1 LKHSE
6 LLLAASVPLLWGI
19 GFTFAKAGLN
29 EFPPLFLMGLRFSLA
44 SLALVWFVPIP
55 RGQLKQIFWISFVGS
70 TLQYGMTFTG
80 LSMLDASLAIIIIH
94 LEVPFS
100 VLLAAIVL
108 KDKPGSQRIL
118 GMLISFAGI
127 VLIAGQPSLSG
138 QLRAILLTAGGAMM
152 WAVGQV
158 MVKRLENPPSGFA
171 LTAWIGVFSGPQMIL
186 GSFIFEDSQLESLS
200 NASWIGWGVILYL
213 ALIMTVLGYGIW
225 YRVLSRN
232 PVSKVMP
239 VMLLLPVFTI
249 ASSMLF
255 LGEQPT
261 LIICIGG
268 AVVIGGVSM
277 IVFVKDPELA
287 SWK

>member
-1 LKHSE
+1 
-6 LLLAASVPLLWGI
+6 
-19 GFTFAKAGLN
+19 
-29 EFPPLFLMGLRFSLA
+29 
-44 SLALVWFVPIP
+44 
-55 RGQLKQIFWISFVGS
+55 
-70 TLQYGMTFTG
+70 MTFTG
-80 LSMLDASLAIIIIH
+80 LSMIDASLAIIIIH

-108 KDKPGSQRIL
+108 KDNPGIQRIL

-138 QLRAILLTAGGAMM
+138 QLYAILLTAAGAMM

-158 MVKRLENPPSGFA
+158 MVKRLENPPSGFV

-186 GSFIFEDSQLESLS
+186 GSFIFEDSQFESLA

-225 YRVLSRN
+225 YHVLARN

-255 LGEQPT
+255 LGEQPSFM
-261 LIICIGG
+261 IFMGA

-277 IVFVKDPELA
+277 IVITKDSKLT
-287 SWK
+287 S

>member
-1 LKHSE
+1 VLKHSE

-29 EFPPLFLMGLRFSLA
+29 EFPPLFLMGFRFSLA

-100 VLLAAIVL
+100 VMLAAIVL
-108 KDKPGSQRIL
+108 KDKPGSQHIL
-118 GMLISFAGI
+118 GMLISFSGI
-127 VLIAGQPSLSG
+127 VLIAGQPSLRG
-138 QLRAILLTAGGAMM
+138 QLPAIFLTASGAMM

-186 GSFIFEDSQLESLS
+186 GSFIFEESQLESLA

-255 LGEQPT
+255 LGEQPS
-261 LIICIGG
+261 LMIFVGA
-268 AVVIGGVSM
+268 AVVMGGVSM
-277 IVFVKDPELA
+277 IMITKDSKLA
-287 SWK
+287 S

>member
-1 LKHSE
+1 MLKHSE

-29 EFPPLFLMGLRFSLA
+29 EFPPLFLMGLRFTLA
-44 SLALVWFVPIP
+44 ALTLVWFVPIP

-138 QLRAILLTAGGAMM
+138 QLRAILLTAAGAMM

-171 LTAWIGVFSGPQMIL
+171 LIAWIGVFSGPQMIL
-186 GSFIFEDSQLESLS
+186 GSFFFEESQLESLA

-255 LGEQPT
+255 LGEQPS
-261 LIICIGG
+261 LMIFIGA

-277 IVFVKDPELA
+277 IVITKDSKLA
-287 SWK
+287 

>member
-1 LKHSE
+1 MLKNSE

-29 EFPPLFLMGLRFSLA
+29 EFPPLFLMGLRFTLA
-44 SLALVWFVPIP
+44 ALTLVWFVPIT

-100 VLLAAIVL
+100 VLLASIVL

-127 VLIAGQPSLSG
+127 VLIAGQPSLSE
-138 QLRAILLTAGGAMM
+138 QLPAILLTAAGAMT
-152 WAVGQV
+152 WAVGQI

-186 GSFIFEDSQLESLS
+186 GSFIFEDSQLESLA

-239 VMLLLPVFTI
+239 VLLLLPFFTI
-249 ASSMLF
+249 ASSMFF
-255 LGEQPT
+255 LREQPSPM
-261 LIICIGG
+261 IFISA

-277 IVFVKDPELA
+277 IVITKDSKLA
-287 SWK
+287 S

>member
-1 LKHSE
+1 VLKNSE

-29 EFPPLFLMGLRFSLA
+29 EFPPLFLMGLRFTLA
-44 SLALVWFVPIP
+44 ALTLVWFVPIP
-55 RGQLKQIFWISFVGS
+55 RGQLKQIFWISLVGS

-127 VLIAGQPSLSG
+127 VLIAGQPSLSE
-138 QLRAILLTAGGAMM
+138 QLPAILLTAAGAMT
-152 WAVGQV
+152 WAVGQI

-171 LTAWIGVFSGPQMIL
+171 LTAWIGV
-186 GSFIFEDSQLESLS
+186 
-200 NASWIGWGVILYL
+200 SWIGWGVILYL

-225 YRVLSRN
+225 YHVLSRN
-232 PVSKVMP
+232 HVSKVMP

-255 LGEQPT
+255 LGEEPSPM
-261 LIICIGG
+261 IFIGA

-277 IVFVKDPELA
+277 IVITKDSKLT
-287 SWK
+287 S

>member
-1 LKHSE
+1 MKPSE
-6 LLLAASVPLLWGI
+6 LLLAASVPLVWGI
-19 GFTFAKAGLN
+19 GFTLAKAGMN

-44 SLALVWFVPIP
+44 SLVLVWFVTFPH
-55 RGQLKQIFWISFVGS
+55 GQLKQIFWISFFGS
-70 TLQYGMTFTG
+70 TLQYGLTFTG
-80 LSMLDASLAIIIIH
+80 LSMIDASLAIIVIQ

-100 VLLAAIVL
+100 VLLAALVL
-108 KDKPGSQRIL
+108 KDKPGRKHIL

-127 VLIAGQPSLSG
+127 VLIAGQPSLRG
-138 QLRAILLTAGGAMM
+138 QLLAIILTAGGAMM

-171 LTAWIGVFSGPQMIL
+171 LTAWLGVFSGPQMIL
-186 GSFIFEDSQLESLS
+186 GSFIIEESQLESMAQ
-200 NASWIGWGVILYL
+200 ASWIGWGVILYL
-213 ALIMTVLGYGIW
+213 ALVMTVLGYGIW

-249 ASSMLF
+249 ASSILF

-261 LIICIGG
+261 LTILTGG
-268 AVVIGGVSM
+268 IVIIGGVFL
-277 IVFVKDPELA
+277 IVMTKDPKQV
-287 SWK
+287 S

>member
-1 LKHSE
+1 MLKHSE

-29 EFPPLFLMGLRFSLA
+29 EFPPLFLMGLRFTLA
-44 SLALVWFVPIP
+44 ALTLVWFVPIP
-55 RGQLKQIFWISFVGS
+55 RGQLKQIFWISLVGS

-108 KDKPGSQRIL
+108 KDKPGIQRIL

-127 VLIAGQPSLSG
+127 VLIAGQPSLSE
-138 QLRAILLTAGGAMM
+138 QLPAILLTAAGAMT
-152 WAVGQV
+152 WAVGQI

-186 GSFIFEDSQLESLS
+186 GSFIFEDSQLESLA

-225 YRVLSRN
+225 YHVLSRN
-232 PVSKVMP
+232 HVSKVMP

-255 LGEQPT
+255 LGEEPSPM
-261 LIICIGG
+261 IFIGA

-277 IVFVKDPELA
+277 IVITKDSKLT
-287 SWK
+287 S

>member
-1 LKHSE
+1 MLKNSE
-6 LLLAASVPLLWGI
+6 LILAASVPLLWGI

-29 EFPPLFLMGLRFSLA
+29 EFPPLFLMGLRFTLA
-44 SLALVWFVPIP
+44 ALTLVWFVPIP
-55 RGQLKQIFWISFVGS
+55 RGQLKQIFWISLVGS

-108 KDKPGSQRIL
+108 KDKPGIQRIL

-127 VLIAGQPSLSG
+127 VLIAGQPSLSE
-138 QLRAILLTAGGAMM
+138 QLPAILLTAAGAMT
-152 WAVGQV
+152 WAVGQI

-186 GSFIFEDSQLESLS
+186 GSFMFEDSQLESLA

-225 YRVLSRN
+225 YHVLSRN
-232 PVSKVMP
+232 HVSKVMP

-255 LGEQPT
+255 LGEEPSPM
-261 LIICIGG
+261 IFIGA

-277 IVFVKDPELA
+277 IVITKDSKLT
-287 SWK
+287 S

>member
-1 LKHSE
+1 MLKNSE

-29 EFPPLFLMGLRFSLA
+29 EFPPLFLMGLRFTLA
-44 SLALVWFVPIP
+44 ALTLVWFVPIP

-108 KDKPGSQRIL
+108 KDKPGIQRIL

-127 VLIAGQPSLSG
+127 VLIAGQPSLSE
-138 QLRAILLTAGGAMM
+138 QLPAILLTAAGAMT
-152 WAVGQV
+152 WAVGQI

-186 GSFIFEDSQLESLS
+186 GSFMFEDSQLESLA

-225 YRVLSRN
+225 YHVLSRN
-232 PVSKVMP
+232 HVSKVMP

-255 LGEQPT
+255 LGEEPSPM
-261 LIICIGG
+261 IFIGA

-277 IVFVKDPELA
+277 IVITKDSKLT
-287 SWK
+287 S

>member
-1 LKHSE
+1 MLKNSE

-29 EFPPLFLMGLRFSLA
+29 EFPPLFLMGLRFTLA
-44 SLALVWFVPIP
+44 ALTLVWFVPIP
-55 RGQLKQIFWISFVGS
+55 RGQLKQIFWISLVGS

-108 KDKPGSQRIL
+108 KDKPGIQRIL

-127 VLIAGQPSLSG
+127 VLIAGQPSLSE
-138 QLRAILLTAGGAMM
+138 QLPAILLTAAGAMT
-152 WAVGQV
+152 WAVGQI

-186 GSFIFEDSQLESLS
+186 GSFMFEDSQWESLS

-225 YRVLSRN
+225 YHVLSRN
-232 PVSKVMP
+232 HVSKVMP

-255 LGEQPT
+255 LGEEPSPM
-261 LIICIGG
+261 IFIGA

-277 IVFVKDPELA
+277 IVTTKDSKLA
-287 SWK
+287 

>member
-1 LKHSE
+1 VLKHSE

-29 EFPPLFLMGLRFSLA
+29 EFPPLFLMGLRFCLA
-44 SLALVWFVPIP
+44 SLTLVWFVPIP

-186 GSFIFEDSQLESLS
+186 GSFIFEESQLESLA

-225 YRVLSRN
+225 YRVLFRN

-239 VMLLLPVFTI
+239 VMLLLPVITI
-249 ASSMLF
+249 VSSMLF

-261 LIICIGG
+261 LIIFIGG
-268 AVVIGGVSM
+268 AVVFGGVSM

-287 SWK
+287 S

>member
-1 LKHSE
+1 MLKNSE

-29 EFPPLFLMGLRFSLA
+29 EFPPLFLMGLRFTLA
-44 SLALVWFVPIP
+44 ALTLVWFVPIP
-55 RGQLKQIFWISFVGS
+55 RGQLKQIFWISLVGS

-108 KDKPGSQRIL
+108 KDKPGIQRIL

-127 VLIAGQPSLSG
+127 VLIAGQPSLSK
-138 QLRAILLTAGGAMM
+138 QLPAILLTTAGAMT
-152 WAVGQV
+152 WAVGQI

-186 GSFIFEDSQLESLS
+186 GSFMFEDSQLESLA

-225 YRVLSRN
+225 YHVLSRN
-232 PVSKVMP
+232 HVSKVMP

-255 LGEQPT
+255 LGEEPSPM
-261 LIICIGG
+261 IFIGA

-277 IVFVKDPELA
+277 IVITKDSKLT
-287 SWK
+287 S

>member
-1 LKHSE
+1 VLKNSE

-29 EFPPLFLMGLRFSLA
+29 EFPPLFLMGLRFTLA
-44 SLALVWFVPIP
+44 ALTLVWFVPIP
-55 RGQLKQIFWISFVGS
+55 RGQLKQIFWISLVGS

-108 KDKPGSQRIL
+108 KDKPGIQRIL

-127 VLIAGQPSLSG
+127 VLIAGQPSLSE
-138 QLRAILLTAGGAMM
+138 QLPAILLTAAGAMT
-152 WAVGQV
+152 WAVGQI

-171 LTAWIGVFSGPQMIL
+171 LTAWVGVFSGPQMIL
-186 GSFIFEDSQLESLS
+186 GSFMFEDSQLESLA

-225 YRVLSRN
+225 YHVLSRN
-232 PVSKVMP
+232 HVSKVMP

-255 LGEQPT
+255 LGEEPSPM
-261 LIICIGG
+261 IFIGA

-277 IVFVKDPELA
+277 IVTTKDSKLA
-287 SWK
+287 

>member
-1 LKHSE
+1 VLKHSE

-19 GFTFAKAGLN
+19 GFTFAKSGLN
-29 EFPPLFLMGLRFSLA
+29 QFPPLFLMGMRFSLA
-44 SLALVWFVPIP
+44 ALALVWFVPIP

-108 KDKPGSQRIL
+108 KDKPVSQRIL

-186 GSFIFEDSQLESLS
+186 GSFIFEESQLESLA

-225 YRVLSRN
+225 YRVLSNN

-261 LIICIGG
+261 LIIFIGG
-268 AVVIGGVSM
+268 AVVFGGVSM
-277 IVFVKDPELA
+277 IVFTKDPELA
-287 SWK
+287 S

>member
-1 LKHSE
+1 MLKNSE
-6 LLLAASVPLLWGI
+6 LILAASVPLLWGI

-108 KDKPGSQRIL
+108 KDNPGIQRIL

-127 VLIAGQPSLSG
+127 VLIAGQPSLRG
-138 QLRAILLTAGGAMM
+138 QLSAILLTAAGAMM

-158 MVKRLENPPSGFA
+158 MVKRLKNPPSGFA

-186 GSFIFEDSQLESLS
+186 GSFIFEDSQLESLA

-249 ASSMLF
+249 ASSMFF
-255 LGEQPT
+255 LGEHPS
-261 LIICIGG
+261 LMIFMGA

-277 IVFVKDPELA
+277 IVITKDSKL
-287 SWK
+287 SS

>member
-1 LKHSE
+1 MLKHSE

-29 EFPPLFLMGLRFSLA
+29 EFPPLFLMGLRFTLA
-44 SLALVWFVPIP
+44 ALTLVWFVPIP
-55 RGQLKQIFWISFVGS
+55 RGQLKQIFWISLVGS

-108 KDKPGSQRIL
+108 KDKPGIQRIL

-127 VLIAGQPSLSG
+127 VLIAGQPSLSE
-138 QLRAILLTAGGAMM
+138 QLPAILLTAAGAMT
-152 WAVGQV
+152 WAVGQI

-171 LTAWIGVFSGPQMIL
+171 LTAWIGFFSGPQMIL
-186 GSFIFEDSQLESLS
+186 GSFMFEDSQWESLS

-225 YRVLSRN
+225 YHVLSRN
-232 PVSKVMP
+232 HVSKVMP

-255 LGEQPT
+255 LGEKPSFM
-261 LIICIGG
+261 IFMGA

-277 IVFVKDPELA
+277 IVITKDSKLT
-287 SWK
+287 S

>member
-1 LKHSE
+1 VLKNSE
-6 LLLAASVPLLWGI
+6 LILAASVPLLWGI

-44 SLALVWFVPIP
+44 SLVLVWFVPIP
-55 RGQLKQIFWISFVGS
+55 RSQLKQIFWISFVGS

-80 LSMLDASLAIIIIH
+80 LSMIDASLAIIIIH

-100 VLLAAIVL
+100 VLLAAIIL
-108 KDKPGSQRIL
+108 KDKPGIQRIL

-127 VLIAGQPSLSG
+127 VLIAGQPSLRG
-138 QLRAILLTAGGAMM
+138 QLSAILLTAAGAMM

-158 MVKRLENPPSGFA
+158 MVKRLKNPPSGFA

-225 YRVLSRN
+225 YSVLSRN

-249 ASSMLF
+249 ASSMFF
-255 LGEQPT
+255 LGEHPS
-261 LIICIGG
+261 LMIFMGA

-277 IVFVKDPELA
+277 IVITKDSKLT
-287 SWK
+287 S

>member
-1 LKHSE
+1 
-6 LLLAASVPLLWGI
+6 
-19 GFTFAKAGLN
+19 
-29 EFPPLFLMGLRFSLA
+29 M
-44 SLALVWFVPIP
+44 
-55 RGQLKQIFWISFVGS
+55 
-70 TLQYGMTFTG
+70 
-80 LSMLDASLAIIIIH
+80 
-94 LEVPFS
+94 
-100 VLLAAIVL
+100 
-108 KDKPGSQRIL
+108 
-118 GMLISFAGI
+118 ISFAGI

-138 QLRAILLTAGGAMM
+138 QLYAILLTGAGAMM

-225 YRVLSRN
+225 YSVLSRN

-249 ASSMLF
+249 ASSMFF
-255 LGEQPT
+255 LGEHPS
-261 LIICIGG
+261 LMIFMGA

-277 IVFVKDPELA
+277 IVITKDSKL
-287 SWK
+287 SS

>member
-1 LKHSE
+1 
-6 LLLAASVPLLWGI
+6 
-19 GFTFAKAGLN
+19 
-29 EFPPLFLMGLRFSLA
+29 
-44 SLALVWFVPIP
+44 
-55 RGQLKQIFWISFVGS
+55 
-70 TLQYGMTFTG
+70 
-80 LSMLDASLAIIIIH
+80 
-94 LEVPFS
+94 
-100 VLLAAIVL
+100 
-108 KDKPGSQRIL
+108 
-118 GMLISFAGI
+118 
-127 VLIAGQPSLSG
+127 
-138 QLRAILLTAGGAMM
+138 M
-152 WAVGQV
+152 WALGQV

-186 GSFIFEDSQLESLS
+186 GSFIFEESQLESLS

-261 LIICIGG
+261 LIIFIGG
-268 AVVIGGVSM
+268 AVVFGGVSM
-277 IVFVKDPELA
+277 IVFTKDPELA
-287 SWK
+287 S